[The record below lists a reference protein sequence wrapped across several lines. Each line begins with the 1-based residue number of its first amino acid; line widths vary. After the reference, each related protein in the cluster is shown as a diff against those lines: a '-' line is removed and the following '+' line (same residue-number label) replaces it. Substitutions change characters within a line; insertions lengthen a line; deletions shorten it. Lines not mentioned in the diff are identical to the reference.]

1 MWLLSKALFL
11 IQFRAQIAKLSNLM
25 KIILISVYKNACLQI
40 LVIKIVVVLLALI
53 IQILISILLFVI
65 L

>member
-1 MWLLSKALFL
+1 M
-11 IQFRAQIAKLSNLM
+11 QFRAHIVELSNLM
-25 KIILISVYKNACLQI
+25 KIMLILVYKNAYLQI

-53 IQILISILLFVI
+53 IQIIISLLRFVI